1 MEGENRHMGKDRAI
15 LVTGAGG
22 FIGRSVGAALRRTGL
37 NYVGLDR
44 RPGDDPVT
52 GWQVCDI
59 TDGAALATVFRTH
72 TIGAV
77 IHLAA
82 VLPTAARAHPEL
94 ATRVNVVGSAN
105 LIDAAVSSGVER
117 FIFGSSMSVYGAE
130 GNGSPLSED
139 CPAQPTD
146 LYGAAKRYVE
156 IYGETIAQTKR
167 LSFTALRIATVVG
180 PGARHTASPWRSEIF
195 ERLGTGASRP
205 IVIPYP
211 EDAVLSLV
219 HVEDVARML
228 ILLARRENIPSQTYN
243 TPAENCR
250 ARELKRL
257 VEALEGSPRVE
268 LDNASQRR
276 APPVA
281 DGARFVR
288 DFAYAAPSLA
298 ERLGKAAAKAG
309 V

>member
-1 MEGENRHMGKDRAI
+1 MDEDRAI

-22 FIGRSVGAALRRTGL
+22 FIGRCVCAALRRAGL
-37 NYVGLDR
+37 NCVGLDR
-44 RPGDDPVT
+44 CPDDDPGT

-59 TDGAALATVFRTH
+59 TDGAALATVLRTH
-72 TIGAV
+72 TIGVV

-82 VLPTAARAHPEL
+82 VLPTASRAHPDL
-94 ATRVNVVGSAN
+94 ATQVNIAGSTN
-105 LIDAAVSSGVER
+105 LIDAAVSSGAEH

-156 IYGETIAQTKR
+156 IYGESLAKSKR

-195 ERLGTGASRP
+195 EGSGTGAGRP

-228 ILLARRENIPSQTYN
+228 ILLARRENIPSRIYN

-250 ARELKRL
+250 AQELKRM
-257 VEALEGSPRVE
+257 VEALEGCPRVE
-268 LDNASQRR
+268 LDNAGQRR
-276 APPVA
+276 TPPVA
-281 DGARFVR
+281 DGTRFIR

-298 ERLGKAAAKAG
+298 ERLRKQGAS
-309 V
+309 